1 MSISN
6 ELLKILV
13 CPKTREPLE
22 HDSETDTLICRS
34 VGIRYRITEGIPVLL
49 VDEAQD
55 IEQ

>member
-1 MSISN
+1 MPISN

-13 CPKTREPLE
+13 CPRTHEPLE
-22 HDSETDTLICRS
+22 HDIATDTLVCRS
-34 VGIRYRITEGIPVLL
+34 VGVRYRITEGIPVLL